1 MFEVK
6 ATLIN
11 LETGESFIKNDDVK
25 ITFENG
31 SVLFGFID
39 EADLSYNQIE
49 LNVPFVEGIIQ
60 IRTDEIQ
67 TITKIE

>member
-11 LETGESFIKNDDVK
+11 LETGESFIENDDVK

-31 SVLFGFID
+31 SVLFGFIN
-39 EADLSYNQIE
+39 EVNLSYNQVE
-49 LNVPFVEGIIQ
+49 LNIPFIKNIIH
-60 IRTDEIQ
+60 IHTDEIE
-67 TITKIE
+67 TITKIK